1 MKIAIIG
8 INVKL
13 PNSINSLDDI
23 YNKLSNKEDCVDNI
37 PKDRYNINKY
47 YDSDNDVGKFR
58 TKRGGFIKNIYDFDN
73 TFFNIGNKEAK
84 STDPQQRLL
93 LMSVYETLQ
102 DANIK
107 RKDFEGTNTGVFIGS
122 CSTEYFSNIM
132 EKSEY
137 CNEYCITGGL
147 MTLMS
152 NRISYVYNLKGP
164 SMTIDTACSSS
175 GNSLHMAVE
184 SLKRG
189 ETEMCIVGGSN
200 LLINPETTVCFSQGN
215 FLSPDGKCKTFDN
228 SANGY
233 VRSEG
238 IVTILIK
245 PLEKAIIDNNHIH
258 AVILSTGSNQ
268 DGHTKSITMPNGKMQ
283 ENLLKKCYQNINLDE
298 IVYIEAHGTGTKLG
312 DKIEAN
318 SIGNIIGK
326 NRKNKLN
333 IGSIKCN
340 IGHTEATS
348 GLAGIA
354 KIITMMRYR
363 ELLPNIHFDN
373 PSEDIDIE
381 ELNLNIVTENV
392 KITTDKIIMGVNN
405 YGFGGAN
412 FHCVLENYSQGEFN
426 NKKLED
432 ISDIK
437 CNLHLLCCYG
447 ADKDSIDKN
456 VYKFL
461 EYEDNFLSYLNS
473 SNNSEKLDE
482 AKIFI
487 VNDKENFE
495 EVLFNPLEKELS
507 MVYGK
512 FSNSNPKIAFV
523 FGGQGSQYE
532 KMGIELMKD
541 FPIFSE
547 TIHRCDSIWNQLTGF
562 SFIEKYGVF
571 TEEIVTPELF
581 NDPIIAQPAI
591 LFFQIA
597 MVELLK
603 FFNVTAHTIVG
614 HSAGELGAFYASG
627 GISLKD
633 IIRVSYYRSI
643 DQQKTVGTGNMLV
656 INDDI
661 NKINEYLDKYNN
673 LELAVINSSKSFVL
687 AGKKDELLELKDNL
701 SEQTS
706 NISAIMIKGRCP
718 FHSSKQD
725 IIREEILKNTSNI
738 KFSQPKIELLSTV
751 TGTNFVYS
759 DYSDDY
765 WWKNIRETVQFN
777 DTIEYNCDVDI
788 FIEISPHPVLSYYLK
803 NETKS
808 TLVLPTSN
816 RKENSSRRFL
826 SSLAKLY
833 FSGVK
838 ININNFGTIDKRV
851 KHINQWNMKK
861 FRHIPIVAL
870 NRKLGIDCKYNEF
883 LIEYDNEPYLRDH
896 IVGNNVIIP
905 TVKYIDLIRKFII
918 KDDEIIKNFKINNMF
933 VIKKEEKYATFNL
946 LYKDNKFILFNDNV
960 NYVEF
965 NIVKKS
971 DNNNKLEIDID
982 NIIANGNVSTKKQ
995 NIKILNNKGF
1005 NFGDNMYNHINSYTY
1020 NNIIVTEYSKT
1031 TYHPTMIDISL
1042 TNVMFHQGLSN
1053 NLLYLPTSISEINF
1067 IKKISSCQ
1075 KTYVVNIIKELNR
1088 YGGLSDGYVVN
1099 HNHEILVQFKNM
1111 FYKNVSNYTAD
1122 LYRIDHIDNL
1132 SNCDIASNSYEV
1144 ININSN
1150 DNSYLLKIRDILML
1164 NQEKNYIIVI
1174 NNNYDIIGFTRVLI
1188 NEISNVKFKVCF
1200 FMDNYKETNK
1210 YIINFNNIEGFFHD
1224 GSYLERLSLVG
1235 DLKLKNLS
1243 KYNYYLH
1250 YDIKGSINNMKIKLK
1265 KYDELC
1271 NNQVK
1276 IKVNHSSINFKDLA
1290 VILGIVNDIN
1300 IGYELSGTVV
1310 ESKSV
1315 KFKVGD
1321 MVFCTNPNK
1330 GCGFT
1335 NYFVTDEKFVWKQ
1348 PDTFTDVMSA
1358 SMGLSYGTA
1367 YLALIHFGRITN
1379 DDLIVIHSAS
1389 GALGLAC
1396 LELCKYIGCKVIATC
1411 STEVKKKYLLDN
1423 YSNIVLVTNS
1433 RDNEQYYNDIM
1444 EFTQNNGVDIVL
1456 GSSYDKF
1463 IESNMNLLRSGG
1475 KYLDVGKRQLL
1486 ENKPIPSKYFL
1497 NSISYIGVHFDRL
1510 LESDNSMVRDC
1521 INKVI
1526 ELFNDNKIELF
1537 KYTEKNFSDYIEVFK
1552 SFSKSEHIGKVVLKM
1567 DDININDYL
1576 LPDIFLDSSKY
1587 YLITGG
1593 FGGLG
1598 IKMIDFLINNG
1609 ANKIIITTRKAKDNI
1624 FKDLKQK
1631 YQNVEFKMIVDDIM
1645 NKDILEDKLKNF
1657 DIDGIFHLAGNI
1669 KDMFVNELN
1678 IDDLNQVINIKK
1690 RGLINL
1696 GEIFEDKEHT
1706 YFIAF
1711 SSIVSIIGNIGQAN
1725 YAAANS
1731 FMDYYCN
1738 DRNKK
1743 GLPGLSINLGAI
1755 GGCGMI
1761 EKDNMLA
1768 EIMISKGIDFL
1779 HYYYLFDNLKYI
1791 MICNNKYS
1799 NLLITNQDFTKL
1811 DFLNNKTIISNL
1823 TNEKRIK
1830 EKTDN
1835 VSDKLIEYVEKL
1847 VDVDSIDIHK
1857 NLLSYGVDS
1866 LMSIEIANF
1875 CKNKLNIM
1883 INQVDILQ
1891 GITIKEII
1899 IKHDPE
1905 LMNEI
1910 IDENNDKFYFVSKNE
1925 VNFEITDNDFSDK
1938 SNYLI
1943 YLICILLFLCLLFYY
1958 YY

>member
-268 DGHTKSITMPNGKMQ
+268 DGHTKSITMPNGMMQ

-661 NKINEYLDKYNN
+661 NKINEYLEKYNN

-905 TVKYIDLIRKFII
+905 TVKYIDLIRKYII
-918 KDDEIIKNFKINNMF
+918 KDDEIIINFKINNMF
-933 VIKKEEKYATFNL
+933 VIKKEEKYAKFNL
-946 LYKDNKFILFNDNV
+946 ICKDNKFNLLNDNV

-1099 HNHEILVQFKNM
+1099 HNHEILVQFKNI

-1576 LPDIFLDSSKY
+1576 LPDTFLDASKY